1 MMFCQEHTLT
11 ANYLPRELL
20 QEVKQMLGETEEAIT
35 EETLRFADYNKSLG
49 AKQLD
54 LTRSSLDRRLKKLA
68 NS

>member
-1 MMFCQEHTLT
+1 MIFCQEHTLT
-11 ANYLPRELL
+11 ANYLPRELH

-35 EETLRFADYNKSLG
+35 EEILRFPDYNKSLG

>member
-1 MMFCQEHTLT
+1 MFCQEHTLT